1 MSSNKQQFEN
11 YKAEAAVAAHLI
23 VKYGTA
29 DGTCTLASAATDA
42 LIGAADALAKAT
54 GEMVDVHVGRIGEVR
69 LGGNVTRGALLTSDA
84 NAKAVATT
92 TAGNRIIGQAEQSG
106 AADDVIRYRV
116 APGSV

>member
-1 MSSNKQQFEN
+1 MSSNKQQFES
-11 YKAEAAVAAHLI
+11 YVAQAAIAGHLI

-29 DGTCTLASAATDA
+29 DGTCALATAATDA
-42 LIGAADALAKAT
+42 LIGAADSLTKAT

-69 LGGNVTRGALLTSDA
+69 LGGNVTRGALLTADSA
-84 NAKAVATT
+84 SKAVATT

-116 APGSV
+116 SPGSV